1 LVVGNREVLIGEAP
15 AVSSAC
21 VIPFNSM
28 LAVKAPSFSRPIH
41 VNVTPT
47 GGTLVGKS
55 TRSQKQESA
64 ALSLIH
70 PNAGGIDAG
79 ARQHYAAVPMDRAT
93 PCVRNFGCTTPE
105 LVAMAQW
112 LRGCR
117 VDTVAVEAT
126 GVYWVALAKVLESE
140 GIEVRLVDPRQARA
154 LPGRKTD
161 VKDCQWLQQLHA
173 HGLLAAAFRPDAQI
187 EPLRTLWRQ
196 RAALVIDASTAIQ
209 HMQKALTQMNL
220 QLHTV
225 LSDISGVSGMA
236 MVRAIIG
243 GERDP
248 EILLGL
254 LRPNCK
260 GTRQQFLAALSAHY
274 RDDLLFLLR
283 QAVERYDFVHGQ
295 IAQCD
300 AALEAHLKAL
310 PAKAQPATKTAP
322 RGATPRTK
330 RRKNQPHFDLRGEL
344 IALTGVDL
352 TQIEGIEALT
362 AFTIISEQGHDMSR
376 FPTAKHFA
384 SHLGL
389 CPNHKITGGRI
400 KSRKS
405 RRVARRAATALRV
418 AAQSLRRSTSAL
430 GAFLRRIAARHGMP
444 KAITATAN
452 KLAKLIYHLL
462 KNGEEYVRTGQ
473 EEYERRHQDQQN
485 KLLARL
491 ARKQGFELLNPQT
504 GEILG

>member
-1 LVVGNREVLIGEAP
+1 MGNREVLIGEA
-15 AVSSAC
+15 AALGSAF

-28 LAVKAPSFSRPIH
+28 LAVNAPSFSRSIH
-41 VNVTPT
+41 VNVIPT
-47 GGTLVGKS
+47 GGALVGKS
-55 TRSQKQESA
+55 TRTSKQESA
-64 ALSLIH
+64 TLSLVH

-79 ARQHYAAVPMDRAT
+79 ARQHYVAVPQDRDS

-105 LVAMAQW
+105 LLAMAQW
-112 LRGCR
+112 LKKCR

-126 GVYWVALAKVLESE
+126 GVYWVALARVLEE
-140 GIEVRLVDPRQARA
+140 EEIEVKLVDPRQARA

-173 HGLLAAAFRPDAQI
+173 HGLLAAAFRPDAQM
-187 EPLRTLWRQ
+187 EPLRTLWRH

-236 MVRAIIG
+236 MVRAILA

-248 EILLGL
+248 EILLGH

-260 GTRQQFLAALSAHY
+260 GTREQFLAALSAHY

-295 IAQCD
+295 IARCD
-300 AALEAHLKAL
+300 AALEAHLKTL
-310 PAKAQPATKTAP
+310 PSKVERAAQAAPIHAKRRAKP
-322 RGATPRTK
+322 
-330 RRKNQPHFDLRGEL
+330 RKNQPHFDLRGEL

-362 AFTIISEQGHDMSR
+362 AFTVISEQGHDMSR

-400 KSRKS
+400 KSRKTRHVS
-405 RRVARRAATALRV
+405 RRAATALRV
-418 AAQSLRRSTSAL
+418 AAQSLRKSDSAL
-430 GAFLRRIAARHGMP
+430 GAFYRRIAIKHGVP
-444 KAITATAN
+444 KAITAAAN

-462 KNGEEYVRTGQ
+462 KNGEDYIKTGQ
-473 EEYERRHQDQQN
+473 EEYERRHNEHQQ

-491 ARKQGFELLNPQT
+491 ARKHGLELLDPQT
-504 GEILG
+504 GQIL